1 MSRITKD
8 MTIDSIVAQLPV
20 ATEVFET
27 VGIDYCC
34 GGKSTLEMACKGRGI
49 SVAMVLERLGI
60 QSDLEPTTA
69 DFDELENLSASE
81 LANHI
86 ERIHHQPLWADLER
100 LDALSEKVARVHGHK
115 EPRLMTMREV
125 FLELV
130 RDLSDHMT
138 KEERILFPMIR
149 SLETHGLYGASHCG
163 TVANPIRQMESDHE
177 QAEAAML
184 RIRELTDGFIPP
196 DYACFS
202 YRSLLSGLERMEA
215 DLRIHMRKESTLLFP
230 KAVKLEQFHTEV

>member
-86 ERIHHQPLWADLER
+86 ERIHHQPVFTGQHLHVALQVRFAARQVQR
-100 LDALSEKVARVHGHK
+100 LIQQARCHDNAL
-115 EPRLMTMREV
+115 L
-125 FLELV
+125 
-130 RDLSDHMT
+130 
-138 KEERILFPMIR
+138 
-149 SLETHGLYGASHCG
+149 
-163 TVANPIRQMESDHE
+163 RQH
-177 QAEAAML
+177 A
-184 RIRELTDGFIPP
+184 G
-196 DYACFS
+196 
-202 YRSLLSGLERMEA
+202 
-215 DLRIHMRKESTLLFP
+215 
-230 KAVKLEQFHTEV
+230 